1 VAASGRIVWLLA
13 IAETDIVA
21 DAQQPVTVY
30 LRAWQEGDAAAFDLL
45 IEIVHT
51 ELHRLARARMRG
63 ERSGHTFSA
72 TDLVSE
78 AFMRLAGANVDWQ
91 DRAHFFAVAARTMRQ
106 ILVDHARAKAA
117 QKRGGGAKAVT
128 FDEQLISSGRP
139 EEMLA
144 LDDALTAL
152 AVVDERK
159 AKTIELRYFAGME
172 HKEIAAAMNV
182 HVNTV
187 ARDLRLGEAWIHR
200 HLLEER

>member
-1 VAASGRIVWLLA
+1 VRPLE
-13 IAETDIVA
+13 IAETLVVA
-21 DAQQPVTVY
+21 DTQQPVTVY
-30 LRAWQEGDAAAFDLL
+30 LRAWQDGDAKAFDQL
-45 IEIVHT
+45 IDLVHQ

-63 ERSGHTFSA
+63 ERSGHTFSP

-78 AFMRLAGANVDWQ
+78 AFLRLAGANVDFR

-117 QKRGGGAKAVT
+117 QKRGGGAQAVT
-128 FDEQLISSGRP
+128 LDEQLIAGGRP
-139 EEMLA
+139 EELLA
-144 LDDALTAL
+144 LVDALTAL

-172 HKEIAAAMNV
+172 HKEIAEAMNV
-182 HVNTV
+182 HINTV

>member
-1 VAASGRIVWLLA
+1 VRSLE
-13 IAETDIVA
+13 IAETLLVA
-21 DAQQPVTVY
+21 DAQQPVTQY
-30 LRAWQEGDAAAFDLL
+30 LRAWQEGDAAAFDQL
-45 IEIVHT
+45 IELVHT

-78 AFMRLAGANVDWQ
+78 AFLRLAGADVDWQ
-91 DRAHFFAVAARTMRQ
+91 GRAHFFAVAARTMRQ

-117 QKRGGGAKAVT
+117 QKRGGGGRAVT
-128 FDEQLISSGRP
+128 LDEQLLAGGGRP
-139 EEMLA
+139 EELLA

-152 AVVDERK
+152 AVIDERK

>member
-1 VAASGRIVWLLA
+1 M
-13 IAETDIVA
+13 TDTVTVA
-21 DAQQPVTVY
+21 DSQPVTVY
-30 LRAWQEGDAAAFDLL
+30 LRAWQDGDAAALDQL
-45 IEIVHT
+45 IEVVHA

-63 ERSGHTFSA
+63 ERSGHTFSP

-78 AFMRLAGANVDWQ
+78 AFLRLAGANVDWQ

-117 QKRGGGAKAVT
+117 QKRGGAARAVT
-128 FDEQLISSGRP
+128 LDEQLIASGRP
-139 EEMLA
+139 EELLA

-152 AVVDERK
+152 AAVDERK
-159 AKTIELRYFAGME
+159 AKAIELRYFAGME

-182 HVNTV
+182 HINTV

-200 HLLEER
+200 HLLEDR

>member
-1 VAASGRIVWLLA
+1 
-13 IAETDIVA
+13 VA
-21 DAQQPVTVY
+21 DSQQPVTVY
-30 LRAWQEGDAAAFDLL
+30 LRAWQDGDATAFDRL
-45 IEIVHT
+45 IELVHA

-63 ERSGHTFSA
+63 ERPGHTFSP
-72 TDLVSE
+72 TELVSE
-78 AFMRLAGANVDWQ
+78 ACLRLAGANVDWQ

-117 QKRGGGAKAVT
+117 VKRGGGAQAVT
-128 FDEQLISSGRP
+128 LDEQMIASGRP
-139 EEMLA
+139 EELLA

-159 AKTIELRYFAGME
+159 AKAIELRYFAGME
-172 HKEIAAAMNV
+172 HKEIAAVMNV
-182 HVNTV
+182 HINTV

>member
-1 VAASGRIVWLLA
+1 MWPLA
-13 IAETDIVA
+13 ITQTVVVA
-21 DAQQPVTVY
+21 DVEQPVTVY
-30 LRAWQEGDAAAFDLL
+30 LRAWQQGDAAAFDRL

-78 AFMRLAGANVDWQ
+78 AFLRLAGANVDWQ

-117 QKRGGGAKAVT
+117 EKRGGGVNAVT
-128 FDEQLISSGRP
+128 LDEQLISGGRP
-139 EEMLA
+139 EQLLA

-200 HLLEER
+200 HLLEDR

>member
-1 VAASGRIVWLLA
+1 MGD
-13 IAETDIVA
+13 T
-21 DAQQPVTVY
+21 QQPVTVY
-30 LRAWQEGDAAAFDLL
+30 LRAWQEGDAAAFDQL
-45 IEIVHT
+45 IEIVHK

-78 AFMRLAGANVDWQ
+78 AFLRLAGASVDFR

-106 ILVDHARAKAA
+106 ILVDHARSKAA
-117 QKRGGGAKAVT
+117 QKRGGGGQPVT
-128 FDEQLISSGRP
+128 LDEQLIAGGRP
-139 EEMLA
+139 EELLA
-144 LDDALTAL
+144 VDDALTAL

-172 HKEIAAAMNV
+172 LKEIAEAMNV

-187 ARDLRLGEAWIHR
+187 ARDLRLGEAWVHR

>member
-1 VAASGRIVWLLA
+1 MQPLA
-13 IAETDIVA
+13 IAEDVVVA
-21 DAQQPVTVY
+21 DEQQPVTMY
-30 LRAWQEGDAAAFDLL
+30 LRAWQDGDAAAFDRL
-45 IEIVHT
+45 IDIVHA

-63 ERSGHTFSA
+63 ERLGHTFSP

-78 AFMRLAGANVDWQ
+78 AFLRLAGANVDWQ

-106 ILVDHARAKAA
+106 ILVDHAREKAA
-117 QKRGGGAKAVT
+117 QKRGGRAQAVT
-128 FDEQLISSGRP
+128 LDEQAIASGRP
-139 EEMLA
+139 EELIA

-152 AVVDERK
+152 ALVDERK
-159 AKTIELRYFAGME
+159 ARAIELRYFAGME

-187 ARDLRLGEAWIHR
+187 ARDLRLGEAWLHR